1 MSKKNEDYIYA
12 RNLEAKNESLYKEI
26 DGLKEKIAALNYII
40 EIFAFH
46 AGIKTKIPKELTV
59 NDDFPF

>member
-1 MSKKNEDYIYA
+1 MNKKNEDYIYA
-12 RNLEAKNESLYKEI
+12 NDLEAKNESLYKEI
-26 DGLKEKIAALNYII
+26 AGLKEKIAALNYII

-46 AGIKTKIPKELTV
+46 AGMNIKIPKELTV